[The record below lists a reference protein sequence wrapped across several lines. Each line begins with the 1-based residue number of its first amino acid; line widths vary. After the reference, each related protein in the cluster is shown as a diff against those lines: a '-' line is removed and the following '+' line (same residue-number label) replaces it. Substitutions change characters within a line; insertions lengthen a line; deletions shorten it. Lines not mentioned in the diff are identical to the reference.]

1 MFTLHGTGVGFG
13 IAIGTARLIR
23 RLGQEV
29 PEYSIQ
35 NEQADAEIK
44 RLTKGIHTA
53 TECLKAYYEDI
64 RRESTDEVH
73 AILDAHL
80 LMMQD
85 PVLLEQSA
93 LIIRERLVNAEF
105 ALQVHCNDL
114 QEIFQNIDDPYMRSK
129 SDEISQ
135 VIGRIQDE
143 LLGQRAGHSSL
154 EGIQEGEII
163 VTHDLM
169 PADTIEFKKYRVGAF
184 LTNLGGPISHTAIL
198 ARSMRIPAIVGLHE
212 GIRYLKSGDTLVVD
226 GKRGVVLVDP
236 DTAALDVYERRAAKI
251 QRAKK
256 ELESIKYKPA
266 ISLDGQT
273 VQLNANIEF
282 AEELSQSL
290 ASSASGI
297 GLYRTESLYMNR
309 QEFPDEQEQFEVY
322 SALLYSTKL
331 PITIRTL
338 DLGADKQVDGGRKN
352 MSLATNPA
360 LGRRAIRLCLH
371 DLTLFKPQLRA
382 LFRASVHGNLK
393 IMIPMI
399 SDQAELDQVFIV
411 LNESRHDLTQENLPF
426 KPDIPVGGMIEVPA
440 AAVTADIFAK
450 RLDFLSIGTND
461 LIQYTLAIDRI
472 DDEVNYLYD
481 PLHPAILRL
490 IKLVIDAGK
499 NADIPISMCG
509 EMAGDVECTRILLA
523 LGLREFS
530 MDSAVISEIKQRVR
544 GTDINEIEQI
554 VIDLLSSNDPDHYRG
569 LIERINR
576 LSNNEN
582 PSIT

>member
-35 NEQADAEIK
+35 SEKVDEEVK
-44 RLTKGIHTA
+44 RLTDGIHSA
-53 TECLKAYYEDI
+53 TECLRAYYEDI

-85 PVLLEQSA
+85 PVLLEQSTR
-93 LIIRERLVNAEF
+93 IIRERLVNAEF

-114 QEIFQNIDDPYMRSK
+114 QVIFQNMDDPYMRSK

-143 LLGQRAGHSSL
+143 LLGQRAGQSTL

-212 GIRYLKSGDTLVVD
+212 GIRYLKTGDTLVID

-236 DTAALDVYERRAAKI
+236 DAAALEVYQRRAAKI
-251 QRAKK
+251 KRVNK
-256 ELESIKYKPA
+256 ELEYIKYKPA
-266 ISLDGQT
+266 MSMDGQT

-282 AEELSQSL
+282 AEELGKSL

-309 QEFPDEQEQFEVY
+309 REFPGEEEQFEVY
-322 SALLYSTKL
+322 SALLYSTNL

-338 DLGADKQVDGGRKN
+338 DLGADKQVDGGRKT

-382 LFRASVHGNLK
+382 LFRASVHGNLR
-393 IMIPMI
+393 IMIPML
-399 SDQAELDQVFIV
+399 SDQAELDQLFFV
-411 LNESRHDLTQENLPF
+411 LDEIRQELARKNLPY
-426 KPDIPVGGMIEVPA
+426 KPDIPIGGMIEVPA
-440 AAVTADIFAK
+440 AAITADIFAK

-490 IKLVIDAGK
+490 IGLVIDAGK
-499 NADIPISMCG
+499 NAGIPVSMCG
-509 EMAGDVECTRILLA
+509 EMAGDIECTRILLA

-530 MDSAVISEIKQRVR
+530 MDSTVISEVKQRVR
-544 GTDINEIEQI
+544 GTHIEEIEKM
-554 VIDLLSSNDPDHYRG
+554 VMDLLSIKESDRYRD
-569 LIERINR
+569 LIKNINR
-576 LSNNEN
+576 
-582 PSIT
+582 

>member
-1 MFTLHGTGVGFG
+1 
-13 IAIGTARLIR
+13 
-23 RLGQEV
+23 
-29 PEYSIQ
+29 
-35 NEQADAEIK
+35 
-44 RLTKGIHTA
+44 
-53 TECLKAYYEDI
+53 
-64 RRESTDEVH
+64 
-73 AILDAHL
+73 
-80 LMMQD
+80 
-85 PVLLEQSA
+85 
-93 LIIRERLVNAEF
+93 
-105 ALQVHCNDL
+105 
-114 QEIFQNIDDPYMRSK
+114 
-129 SDEISQ
+129 
-135 VIGRIQDE
+135 
-143 LLGQRAGHSSL
+143 
-154 EGIQEGEII
+154 
-163 VTHDLM
+163 
-169 PADTIEFKKYRVGAF
+169 
-184 LTNLGGPISHTAIL
+184 
-198 ARSMRIPAIVGLHE
+198 
-212 GIRYLKSGDTLVVD
+212 
-226 GKRGVVLVDP
+226 
-236 DTAALDVYERRAAKI
+236 
-251 QRAKK
+251 
-256 ELESIKYKPA
+256 
-266 ISLDGQT
+266 
-273 VQLNANIEF
+273 
-282 AEELSQSL
+282 
-290 ASSASGI
+290 
-297 GLYRTESLYMNR
+297 
-309 QEFPDEQEQFEVY
+309 
-322 SALLYSTKL
+322 
-331 PITIRTL
+331 
-338 DLGADKQVDGGRKN
+338 

-411 LNESRHDLTQENLPF
+411 LNEIRQELTQENLPF